1 MVANIYCQF
10 LKPPFRTSFLIIV
23 QRCFSS
29 TSIISCLGPFSYSKF
44 LKIIY
49 YVCKWRPLWGF
60 WKPTSC
66 RQSLINRV
74 DLVRKI
80 RPSTIKH
87 SIVGSQGKIF
97 ATRALQSSL
106 DGYRLAR
113 SSAEEWAWRERIP
126 ALRSRHP
133 LHRRDAL
140 HAHQLGSGG
149 IAVLRHSQVQWC
161 LQTSRIGGWRSWAYN
176 VGHPCRKIL
185 VKVEYSR
192 GLYYRK
198 LYVWSA
204 KLKVIIMSVT
214 M

>member
-1 MVANIYCQF
+1 M
-10 LKPPFRTSFLIIV
+10 IV

-29 TSIISCLGPFSYSKF
+29 TSIILCLGPFSYSKF

-66 RQSLINRV
+66 QQSLINRV

-161 LQTSRIGGWRSWAYN
+161 LQTSRIGTAGRTMSGTHVGKYWWRSNTREVCTIESYMYG
-176 VGHPCRKIL
+176 VRSL
-185 VKVEYSR
+185 R
-192 GLYYRK
+192 
-198 LYVWSA
+198 WS
-204 KLKVIIMSVT
+204 
-214 M
+214 